1 MYIMWYIVLNSI
13 IVYHVCASVIPSQR
27 MYGTLILNVN
37 SINMYMSMKSYW
49 YKWTWETIQEYTVT
63 QIKEKEEHL
72 FITIGYLYIVTAVWA
87 PLLTSIVRYI
97 CPRFFPLS
105 LVVTINM
112 EKN

>member
-49 YKWTWETIQEYTVT
+49 YK
-63 QIKEKEEHL
+63 
-72 FITIGYLYIVTAVWA
+72 
-87 PLLTSIVRYI
+87 
-97 CPRFFPLS
+97 
-105 LVVTINM
+105 
-112 EKN
+112 